1 MLFDDVRLL
10 GGFPGEVGLAPGE
23 RSSRELG
30 APSERERPRGDE
42 GITSGVKARVFKEA
56 LNDSASLL
64 IELSLGSLITG
75 EAWTGLLGPGCVR
88 SRRPPGENSVRGGDE
103 EVGDFGAPEDLF
115 NASFLGDSAAGRGNS
130 PVLFMR

>member
-10 GGFPGEVGLAPGE
+10 GGLPGDVGLAPGE
-23 RSSRELG
+23 RSSLASE
-30 APSERERPRGDE
+30 ERERPRDDE
-42 GITSGVKARVFKEA
+42 GITSGVKARVFGEA